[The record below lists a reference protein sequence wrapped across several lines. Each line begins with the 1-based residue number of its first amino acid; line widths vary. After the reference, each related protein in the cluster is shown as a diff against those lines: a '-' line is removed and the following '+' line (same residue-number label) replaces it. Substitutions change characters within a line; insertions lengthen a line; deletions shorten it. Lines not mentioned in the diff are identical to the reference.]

1 MGSSYDGRNEGD
13 EGSSKQSQ
21 SSVVDSVVADSADA
35 DKDSKD
41 RTNIDDDEQSNKD
54 DDNASGSGSGSGN
67 DAVSEI
73 QASIATSASDPVLE
87 INSSSMLQANRNQVW
102 TNSSDPS
109 LGAAKTKSKDRK
121 LIAKR
126 TSTR

>member
-35 DKDSKD
+35 DKDSND
-41 RTNIDDDEQSNKD
+41 RTSIDDDEQSNED
-54 DDNASGSGSGSGN
+54 DDNGSGN
-67 DAVSEI
+67 DVVSEI

-87 INSSSMLQANRNQVW
+87 INSSSLLEANRNQVW

>member
-1 MGSSYDGRNEGD
+1 MGSTYDGKNEGD

-21 SSVVDSVVADSADA
+21 SLVVDSVVADAADT
-35 DKDSKD
+35 DKDSND
-41 RTNIDDDEQSNKD
+41 RTSIDDDEQSNED
-54 DDNASGSGSGSGN
+54 DDNGSGN
-67 DAVSEI
+67 DVVSEI

-87 INSSSMLQANRNQVW
+87 INSSSLLEANRNQVW